1 MGYSSK
7 DSYNRKSV
15 TDDINNLKIDEI
27 SMDDMFN
34 TDSLLDLLDEV
45 SSQEDDLKKAVN
57 SKTNSFV
64 VKKAEEKTE
73 KTAEKKEKEEE
84 EWLSSLLDDLDK
96 VQAEE
101 KKKAELFDINNY
113 PREIYS
119 DAQLSEIKKGI
130 DHNVDIRIYAD
141 VKYSGRQMR
150 EIRYGLERNLDVT
163 HYANV
168 LFRERQ
174 MQQIRLGLQQGLDV
188 SSYARLLFSAT
199 DMKEKRRAL
208 FMEEKFDKLSEIS
221 YDYNDIDTGIKIYV
235 EKGLMEA
242 GIIIK
247 KKLPESFT
255 RGDLKKMMD
264 AYDLTY
270 GFAADELPDNL
281 SNLPMNV
288 KIPVLHGRQPVKGKD
303 GYFEYFF
310 LESEKKPEIKED
322 GSVDYFAP
330 TEYKK
335 IHRGDVV
342 AEYHPANPG
351 DKGLTVTGL
360 PLEGLQGKDLE
371 PLDSPD
377 LILSRDKLKYLSKKD
392 GFMSIKDGKIQI
404 MDCLVF
410 QSDVTHLDGDIS
422 FDGNIQINGNV
433 LSDVNITCSG
443 DLFIKGFVENANLSS
458 EGNIVISGGVNADG
472 ECSIIA
478 AGTITSAFFE
488 NANVESGGNI
498 ETGYSLNSDITCR
511 GMLKTK
517 GKKSLICG
525 GKVIAE
531 KGIETGTIGS
541 KGKARTYVEVGAVDD
556 NDTDEYYALYRQK
569 EKLDNDEG
577 KTHVVMETLIMKMGA
592 LKGRQD
598 PNYIK
603 LQAVMAQ
610 IKAQKDEV
618 AKQLKELDYRR
629 MKRNELTIEV
639 TRNLY
644 ENTTVCING
653 NSLFVKEDR
662 KRSTVRTNGRQ
673 IEIS

>member
-1 MGYSSK
+1 MALNK
-7 DSYNRKSV
+7 TDYNRKSV
-15 TDDINNLKIDEI
+15 ADDINSLKLDES

-45 SSQEDDLKKAVN
+45 SSQEDELKKAVN
-57 SKTNSFV
+57 SNTNSFV

-73 KTAEKKEKEEE
+73 KRAEKKEKEEE

-96 VQAEE
+96 VEAEE
-101 KKKAELFDINNY
+101 KKKSELFDINNY

-119 DAQLSEIKKGI
+119 NAQLSEIQKGI

-141 VKYSGRQMR
+141 VKYTGRQMR

-208 FMEEKFDKLSEIS
+208 FMKEKFGKLDELS
-221 YDYNDIDTGIKIYV
+221 YNYNDIDTGIKIYV

-247 KKLPESFT
+247 KKLPESYT
-255 RGDLKKMMD
+255 KGDLKKMMD
-264 AYDLTY
+264 AYDLTF

-281 SNLPMNV
+281 SNLPLNV
-288 KIPVLHGRQPVKGKD
+288 KIPVLHGRKPVKGKD
-303 GYFEYFF
+303 GYYEFF
-310 LESEKKPEIKED
+310 FVESEKKPEIKED

-335 IHRGDVV
+335 INRGDVV

-351 DKGLTVTGL
+351 EKGLTVTGL

-371 PLDSPD
+371 PLDSMD
-377 LILSRDKLKYLSKKD
+377 LIQSRDKLKYLSKKE

-404 MDCLVF
+404 MDFLQF
-410 QSDVTHLDGDIS
+410 AGDVTHLDGDIS
-422 FDGNIQINGNV
+422 FDGNIQVNGNV
-433 LSDVNITCSG
+433 LSDANISCSG
-443 DLFIKGFVENANLSS
+443 DLFIKGFVENANLTA
-458 EGNIVISGGVNADG
+458 EGNIIISGGVNADG
-472 ECSIIA
+472 ECSIISGGA
-478 AGTITSAFFE
+478 ITSAFFE
-488 NANVESGGNI
+488 NAKVESGGNI
-498 ETGYSLNSDITCR
+498 ETGYSLNSEITCR
-511 GMLKTK
+511 GILKTK
-517 GKKSLICG
+517 GKKSLLCG
-525 GKVIAE
+525 GRIIAE
-531 KGIETGTIGS
+531 RGIETGTIGS
-541 KGKARTYVEVGAVDD
+541 KGKAKTYVEVGAVDD
-556 NDTDEYYALYRQK
+556 KDTDEYYALYRQK
-569 EKLDNDEG
+569 EKLDSDEN
-577 KTHVVMETLIMKMGA
+577 KTHLVMETLIQKMGA

-610 IKAQKDEV
+610 IKSQKEDV
-618 AKQLKELDYRR
+618 ARQLKELDYRR
-629 MKRNELTIEV
+629 TKRNDLCIEV
-639 TRNLY
+639 FRNLY
-644 ENTTVCING
+644 ENTTVCVNG
-653 NSLFVKEDR
+653 NTLLVREDR